1 MHPQSTHHV
10 YEPQRRTW
18 SQRHGANRV
27 LMPLQAVRGRAKHSG
42 IPFSPVGVGV
52 GER

>member
-1 MHPQSTHHV
+1 MHPQPTQYV
-10 YEPQRRTW
+10 CEPQRRTW
-18 SQRHGANRV
+18 TQRHGTNRA
-27 LMPLQAVRGRAKHSG
+27 MWSETGVRGRAKHSG